1 MTAKNAP
8 KYLPVAAMFLILIF
22 LFIYMCLPLEQERVK
37 ARGGVLDLR
46 TASMTDVIYP
56 LVGEWSFC
64 SGELLEPKDFQNANI
79 SGDIITVPSYWRDA
93 GYPMT
98 GVATYRLTVMLPE
111 PKTPLMLY
119 MPELSVAYNLWNN
132 GKLVKQSGVVSDRA
146 ERARLSL
153 ENALIPIE
161 AEGSAVTLVM
171 QMSSFE
177 FLYGGLSGAPLLGRA
192 DGVMRYFIRT
202 RGLYC
207 AALGCVLMT
216 ALYHLSLFVFRRDR
230 AYILFAV
237 LCAICFL
244 RFMYEKNGL
253 LEYFQFITTDMGFY
267 RQYFALLMLHC
278 SAIGVFTLYVF
289 NRGFLSR
296 HWRVVAFYTVFC
308 VLFEV
313 LTPRDNIFAR
323 PSLVLLAL
331 PFTAFPL
338 VAALRSPALREEK
351 WTRLYLG
358 ALVLYFFVGI
368 GNKLVMD
375 SDLFMLGL
383 LNNLFMIMAQSFVL
397 SKDYANALELVENT
411 NANLELIVSARTKD
425 LQTATENLLTA
436 NAAMKDLITNISHD
450 LKTPLT
456 VMSVNLEKLSGIA
469 REVGSAELSR
479 AADDAWRKNLDMQR
493 ITQNLF
499 EVSRIETGRSLY
511 SPEWISLSEVMLRL
525 RDKYEDFLEA
535 AGLSLEIRY
544 GEDAFLWCDNRKI
557 WSVFDNVIY
566 NAARHTA
573 SGGVFVSAET
583 TGENAV
589 VTIRDSGVGIASEHL
604 PHIFERFY
612 KASGARGVSDGES
625 GLGLYIVK
633 SIMESLEG
641 GVSALSESGKGTS
654 IILTFRKRR

>member
-1 MTAKNAP
+1 MAAKNADTANAP
-8 KYLPVAAMFLILIF
+8 QYLPVAAMFLILIF
-22 LFIYMCLPLEQERVK
+22 LFIYMCLPLEQGRVK

-46 TASMTDVIYP
+46 TASMTGVIYP
-56 LVGEWSFC
+56 LAGEWSFYP
-64 SGELLEPKDFQNANI
+64 GELLEPKDFQNANI
-79 SGDIITVPSYWRDA
+79 SGDMIAIPSYWRDA

-98 GVATYRLTVMLPE
+98 GAVTYRLTVMLPE

-119 MPELSVAYNLWNN
+119 MPELGVAYNLWNN
-132 GKLVKQSGVVSDRA
+132 GKLVKQSGVVSDSA
-146 ERARLSL
+146 ERTRLSL

-161 AEGSAVTLVM
+161 AEDGAVTLVM

-230 AYILFAV
+230 TYILFAF

-253 LEYFQFITTDMGFY
+253 LEHFQFIATDMGFW

-289 NRGFLSR
+289 NRDFLSR
-296 HWRVVAFYTVFC
+296 HWRAIAFYAAFC

-313 LTPRDNIFAR
+313 LIPRNNIFAR

-338 VAALRSPALREEK
+338 VAALRSPVLREEK

-358 ALVLYFFVGI
+358 ALILYFFVGI

-375 SDLFMLGL
+375 GDLFMLGL
-383 LNNLFMIMAQSFVL
+383 LNNLFMIMAQSFML

-411 NANLELIVSARTKD
+411 NANLELIVSVRTKD
-425 LQTATENLLTA
+425 LQTA

-469 REVGSAELSR
+469 REVGNAELSR

-499 EVSRIETGRSLY
+499 EISRIETGRSLY

-535 AGLSLEIRY
+535 AGLSLEIGY
-544 GEDAFLWCDNRKI
+544 DEDAFLWCDNRKI

-583 TGENAV
+583 TGENVV
-589 VTIRDSGVGIASEHL
+589 VTVRDSGVGIASEHL

-612 KASGARGVSDGES
+612 KASGARGARDGES

-633 SIMESLEG
+633 NIMESLEG